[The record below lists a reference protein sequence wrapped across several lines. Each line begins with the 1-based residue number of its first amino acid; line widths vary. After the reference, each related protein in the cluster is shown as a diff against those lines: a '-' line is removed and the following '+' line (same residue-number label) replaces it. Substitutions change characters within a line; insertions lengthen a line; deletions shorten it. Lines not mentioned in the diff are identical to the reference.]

1 MDPRADS
8 ATTAGSARG
17 RSLLVL
23 AGLLAVAG
31 IVLAIAG
38 LQGSRTDDFGTIT
51 AITTSVPP
59 STGTATPTTTPPST
73 GVPESTTANDTTNV
87 AAIIASLNPDD
98 RGSALPVPPRE
109 RAEPVR
115 VLIDRLKIDVRII
128 DVGTTPEG
136 ELDVPD
142 VDVVGWYRPG
152 SAPGEDGA
160 TVLAAHVTWGDQ
172 FGPFLEL
179 GTLEAGDRVQ
189 VTVDGGEVLEYQVTE
204 RHQYPKD
211 ALPPDRIW
219 ATNGPETL
227 VLITCGGEF
236 DNDIR
241 RFDDNVVV
249 YAEPITA

>member
-1 MDPRADS
+1 MDPRAGS
-8 ATTAGSARG
+8 AATAGSARG

-23 AGLLAVAG
+23 AGLLAVVG
-31 IVLAIAG
+31 IVLGIAAF
-38 LQGSRTDDFGTIT
+38 QGSRTDDFGTIT
-51 AITTSVPP
+51 AITTSVPS
-59 STGTATPTTTPPST
+59 STSTATPTNVPPST
-73 GVPESTTANDTTNV
+73 EAPASTTANDTADV
-87 AAIIASLNPDD
+87 AAIIASLDPDD

-128 DVGTTPEG
+128 DVGTTPER

-152 SAPGEDGA
+152 SAPGESGA

-179 GTLEAGDRVQ
+179 STLEAGDLVQ
-189 VTVDGGEVLEYQVTE
+189 VTVDGGEVIAYEVTE

-219 ATNGPETL
+219 TTDGPETL

-236 DNDIR
+236 DDDMR

-249 YAEPITA
+249 YAKPITA